1 MKEYQS
7 KLEAGQ
13 LAWFIRENKVVS
25 MPVGA
30 VRIRDVVHNE
40 EGEPAHTSITYS
52 FRIYGARNE
61 FKDWEEHK
69 EYECFATKQE
79 LLASL

>member
-25 MPVGA
+25 MPVG
-30 VRIRDVVHNE
+30 VVHIKAMSDE
-40 EGEPAHTSITYS
+40 EGKPSHTSITYS

-69 EYECFATKQE
+69 EYECFATKEE